1 MCSSGRCVSVAS
13 FRLIFSPV
21 LRIDK
26 ASLFVSPDVPP
37 PGQQGAA
44 EDSEDSRVAEVKNH
58 AMLHLQSE
66 PQSNGDTPDCQVTY
80 RDVFIAA
87 GRGVTEGHHPAEQ
100 REPRVWTDGQDGRE
114 TDGRTPLSRL

>member
-26 ASLFVSPDVPP
+26 ASLSVSPDVPP

-44 EDSEDSRVAEVKNH
+44 EDSRVAEVKNH